1 MGFHD
6 QAKVRKCKVEKNNPI
21 VNALNRTKEVRAR
34 ARTRLRVCDVYKQ
47 THTHTP

>member
-21 VNALNRTKEVRAR
+21 VNALNRTKEVRAH
-34 ARTRLRVCDVYKQ
+34 TRLRVCDVYEKK
-47 THTHTP
+47 HTHTP